1 MALPVYVA
9 ATVFVPTVPKATWHV
24 ATPAFRVCVPPV
36 HVMLFP
42 PLVNETVPVGVPLP
56 GLTAA
61 TVAVKV
67 TVCPVTEGLTDDV
80 RAVVVLAAF
89 TVCVIGEDV
98 EPVKTPA
105 PG

>member
-1 MALPVYVA
+1 MLPVYVA

-56 GLTAA
+56 GGLGAA
-61 TVAVKV
+61 ETHGGQ
-67 TVCPVTEGLTDDV
+67 P
-80 RAVVVLAAF
+80 LAEL
-89 TVCVIGEDV
+89 VDELLHLRRHLPSC
-98 EPVKTPA
+98 
-105 PG
+105 